1 MDRALQQGDPP
12 IAPARARAPRDR
24 EGWLALPL
32 ALFFVLFFLAPLGLL
47 AGVSFRVTPQ
57 LEGLALAQ
65 YSRFAGDAF
74 NWSVLGQTLLLGVK
88 TVALTACIGVP
99 LGLLFMEAP
108 RRLQP
113 LLLFVIVL
121 PLLTSVVVRT
131 FAWIVIL
138 GREGLVNNVL
148 TGLGIIGAPLRL
160 LHTELGL
167 VIALSQIE
175 MPLMLLPLISVM
187 SRLDPNLKDAS
198 AALGAGRWRTLFRV
212 TLPLSLPGLLAGC
225 LLVFASS
232 VTAFVSQTIIGG
244 GRMVL
249 MPFYLWQQ
257 ATTLFNWPF
266 AATISVV
273 LLVSVLAVVVM
284 LNALGRRSRAMVH
297 G

>member
-1 MDRALQQGDPP
+1 
-12 IAPARARAPRDR
+12 
-24 EGWLALPL
+24 
-32 ALFFVLFFLAPLGLL
+32 
-47 AGVSFRVTPQ
+47 VTPQ
-57 LEGLALAQ
+57 FEGWGLVQ
-65 YSRFAGDAF
+65 YAKFAGDSF

-113 LLLFVIVL
+113 ILLFIIVL

-138 GREGLVNNVL
+138 GREG
-148 TGLGIIGAPLRL
+148 R
-160 LHTELGL
+160 
-167 VIALSQIE
+167 S
-175 MPLMLLPLISVM
+175 
-187 SRLDPNLKDAS
+187 
-198 AALGAGRWRTLFRV
+198 GRWRTLFRV

-249 MPFYLWQQ
+249 MPFYIWQQ

-266 AATISVV
+266 AATISMI
-273 LLVSVLAVVVM
+273 LLVSVLAVVTT
-284 LNALGRRSRAMVH
+284 LNALGRRSRALAN

>member
-1 MDRALQQGDPP
+1 
-12 IAPARARAPRDR
+12 
-24 EGWLALPL
+24 
-32 ALFFVLFFLAPLGLL
+32 
-47 AGVSFRVTPQ
+47 
-57 LEGLALAQ
+57 
-65 YSRFAGDAF
+65 
-74 NWSVLGQTLLLGVK
+74 
-88 TVALTACIGVP
+88 
-99 LGLLFMEAP
+99 
-108 RRLQP
+108 
-113 LLLFVIVL
+113 VL

-131 FAWIVIL
+131 FAWIVLL
-138 GREGLVNNVL
+138 GREGLLNNVL
-148 TGLGIIGAPLRL
+148 MSLGVVTTPIRL
-160 LHTELGL
+160 LGTELGL

-212 TLPLSLPGLLAGC
+212 TLPLSLPGLVAGC

-249 MPFYLWQQ
+249 LPFYIWQQ

-266 AATISVV
+266 AAAISIV
-273 LLVSVLAVVVM
+273 LLLSVLTVVVV
-284 LNALGRRSRAMVH
+284 LNALGRRSRAYAH

>member
-1 MDRALQQGDPP
+1 V
-12 IAPARARAPRDR
+12 
-24 EGWLALPL
+24 PL
-32 ALFFVLFFLAPLGLL
+32 ALFFLLFFLAPLGLL
-47 AGVSFRVTPQ
+47 AGISLRVTPQ
-57 LEGLALAQ
+57 FEGWGLQQ
-65 YSRFAGDAF
+65 YAKFSGDPF
-74 NWSVLGQTLLLGVK
+74 NWSVLSQTLLLGVK
-88 TVALTACIGVP
+88 TVVATACIGVP

-113 LLLFVIVL
+113 ILLFIIVL

-138 GREGLVNNVL
+138 GREGLVNNAL
-148 TGLGIIGAPLRL
+148 IGLGLVSAPVRMLG
-160 LHTELGL
+160 TEPGL
-167 VIALSQIE
+167 VIALAQIE

-212 TLPLSLPGLLAGC
+212 TLPLSLPGLVAGC

-249 MPFYLWQQ
+249 MPFYIWQQ

-266 AATISVV
+266 AATISMV
-273 LLVSVLAVVVM
+273 LLFSVLAVVVT
-284 LNALGRRSRAMVH
+284 LNALGRRTRAVAH

>member
-1 MDRALQQGDPP
+1 L
-12 IAPARARAPRDR
+12 
-24 EGWLALPL
+24 LAAPL
-32 ALFFVLFFLAPLGLL
+32 ALFFALFFLAPLALL
-47 AGVSFRVTPQ
+47 AGISLRLTPQ
-57 LEGLALAQ
+57 FEGAGLAQ
-65 YSRFAGDAF
+65 YAKFAGDPF

-88 TVALTACIGVP
+88 TVALTACIGMP
-99 LGLLFMEAP
+99 LGLLFMAAP

-113 LLLFVIVL
+113 VLLFIIVL

-138 GREGLVNNVL
+138 GREGLVNNAL
-148 TGLGIIGAPLRL
+148 IGLGLLDNPVRL

-167 VIALSQIE
+167 VVALSQIE

-187 SRLDPNLKDAS
+187 SRLDPNVKDAS
-198 AALGAGRWRTLFRV
+198 AALGAGPWRTLFRV

-249 MPFYLWQQ
+249 MPFYIWQQ

-273 LLVSVLAVVVM
+273 LLVSVLAVVAV
-284 LNALGRRSRAMVH
+284 LNALARRSRALVQ